1 MGLKARMGF
10 GDELTV
16 EALFAPTRFVSA
28 DQQDSSSHRVE
39 TEGYSPYAACGIE
52 AQLFHIR
59 VTRTVQRIGTRPA
72 EQWPELLQQLGVGQ
86 QFVLHLF
93 REGVKF
99 RLELLVKEDC
109 PCHLYSMYLDTYAV
123 KYIKRLERS
132 ATKKHPPQTARRVS
146 ELILNC
152 LIYIDHAKDAVE
164 IVLRTGGVVKGVRIP
179 VAGGASAKFDPPNLV
194 DDDVL
199 IGGILDGSDKGAGR
213 RIKPVNDAT
222 VGVVAD
228 QQGAAEHAEVRRR
241 HGESPGLIERFAV
254 DERLHECPIFVED
267 VDVSAALAILLSK
280 GNVHLAVNVLNSRGS
295 ITCRQSRIR
304 ERFDELEGAVIDIDF
319 VVGEIGSV
327 DEVAR
332 FLVGNRQSC
341 VDGTGAG
348 VVHADERVVRR
359 KVRPAADGAGESGE
373 HEERSP
379 VVDLKFRRPL
389 VHDARRRTDAGAG
402 CGRNGDDETLL
413 DSAAVIE
420 RREARALIAEPK
432 WSARAIS
439 QSPGID
445 ELLVALLTGI
455 FDESRQRIRLAAN
468 GPSHV
473 RGKRQRQENQGGENE
488 VVAEIPVNPVIHGE
502 TLLETNLMAAWTN
515 ATPARA
521 VER

>member
-179 VAGGASAKFDPPNLV
+179 VSASFGLAEFLMAPTKAPVVGLNPLMMPLLVLLLISRVPLSTPKFD
-194 DDDVL
+194 
-199 IGGILDGSDKGAGR
+199 GATAN
-213 RIKPVNDAT
+213 P
-222 VGVVAD
+222 
-228 QQGAAEHAEVRRR
+228 QG
-241 HGESPGLIERFAV
+241 
-254 DERLHECPIFVED
+254 
-267 VDVSAALAILLSK
+267 
-280 GNVHLAVNVLNSRGS
+280 
-295 ITCRQSRIR
+295 
-304 ERFDELEGAVIDIDF
+304 
-319 VVGEIGSV
+319 
-327 DEVAR
+327 
-332 FLVGNRQSC
+332 
-341 VDGTGAG
+341 
-348 VVHADERVVRR
+348 
-359 KVRPAADGAGESGE
+359 
-373 HEERSP
+373 
-379 VVDLKFRRPL
+379 
-389 VHDARRRTDAGAG
+389 
-402 CGRNGDDETLL
+402 
-413 DSAAVIE
+413 
-420 RREARALIAEPK
+420 
-432 WSARAIS
+432 
-439 QSPGID
+439 
-445 ELLVALLTGI
+445 
-455 FDESRQRIRLAAN
+455 
-468 GPSHV
+468 
-473 RGKRQRQENQGGENE
+473 
-488 VVAEIPVNPVIHGE
+488 
-502 TLLETNLMAAWTN
+502 
-515 ATPARA
+515 
-521 VER
+521 